1 MSAEQEVDAIISE
14 EQLGRAM
21 ERDDPFALARQEVV
35 TLLSATGASFKS
47 ICADI
52 EAATTRDDCR
62 VAFRRFNDIIRM
74 ILLADEGSNDQLV
87 CRAICALEPSKRFKD
102 LLLGHDNVREAI
114 SGYKRLVLKDLA
126 GTIRNKG
133 ATDVVSEEK
142 DDILFAQF
150 LSKQAAVEPA
160 DQGIRRQEKL
170 MALSDSALGEKA
182 RKRGVSLMLED
193 DEFQVVLKKKR
204 SSIPALNNL
213 CTLAG
218 GDVPDGTG
226 KKRLLTREKLRAG
239 LYDPKGLLNLTGPST
254 NALNRTKKLELLK
267 GAGYEFN
274 FRGKSF

>member
-1 MSAEQEVDAIISE
+1 MSAEQEVDAIISG
-14 EQLGRAM
+14 EQLGLAM
-21 ERDDPFALARQEVV
+21 GRDNPFALARQEVA

-47 ICADI
+47 ICDDI
-52 EAATTRDDCR
+52 EAATTESDCR
-62 VAFRRFNDIIRM
+62 VAFRRFNDIIRI
-74 ILLADEGSNDQLV
+74 ILLADEGSDDQLV
-87 CRAICALEPSKRFKD
+87 CRTICALEPNNHFKD
-102 LLLGHDNVREAI
+102 LLLGHDSVREAI
-114 SGYKRLVLKDLA
+114 SGYKQLVLKDLA
-126 GTIRNKG
+126 GKIRNKG

-150 LSKQAAVEPA
+150 LSEQPAAEPA
-160 DQGIRRQEKL
+160 NQGRPRQERL
-170 MALSDSALGEKA
+170 MALSDPAIGEKA
-182 RKRGVSLMLED
+182 CKRGVSLLLED
-193 DEFQVVLKKKR
+193 DEFQVVRKKKR
-204 SSIPALNNL
+204 SSIPALDNL